1 MSIAERRRRGARP
14 WDDALGERASVKALL
29 ALGIVVVLG
38 FLGFL
43 VADPLYDAAAR
54 SICSSYAADQGLV
67 LIEARGAPP
76 GRLGFAS
83 FPNYSCDFSD
93 SGHTVFVDEND
104 GLIDPSWEYR
114 GWRAAGWLAW
124 VSCLAAGVGLSFYL
138 GLLQRD

>member
-1 MSIAERRRRGARP
+1 M
-14 WDDALGERASVKALL
+14 KAVF

-38 FLGFL
+38 FVGFRI
-43 VADPLYDAAAR
+43 ADPLYDAAAR
-54 SICSSYAADQGLV
+54 SICAPYAAEHGLV

-93 SGHTVFVDEND
+93 STGRAVFVDEND
-104 GLIDPSWEYR
+104 GLIDHTWTYR

-124 VSCLAAGVGLSFYL
+124 VSSIAAGVGVSWYL
-138 GLLQRD
+138 GLLKRD